1 MIMTKEQAIQVFEDV
16 ANAAQKAGLLSLTD
30 VPIIL
35 EAINALKK
43 EEE

>member
-1 MIMTKEQAIQVFEDV
+1 MKKEQAIKVFEDV

-35 EAINALKK
+35 QAIEVLKQENK
-43 EEE
+43 EE